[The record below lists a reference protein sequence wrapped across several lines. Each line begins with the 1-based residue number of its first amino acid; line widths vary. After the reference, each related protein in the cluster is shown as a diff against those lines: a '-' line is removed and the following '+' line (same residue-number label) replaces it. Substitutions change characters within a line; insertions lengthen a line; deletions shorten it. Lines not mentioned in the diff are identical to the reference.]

1 MAVGLTKDRLCIVTP
16 DTFYAVLLGA
26 AEFPTF
32 DIKVIKGIEQLPS
45 LAVSFMPDAFLL
57 FSDHLGPAVL
67 SRAVIEIRSK
77 FRGSDLFQVEG
88 VRDPKV
94 SLLWSSV
101 TKHSLS
107 LKALDASS
115 VQAIDGS
122 MRQLLEPNLV
132 GLKTAKAP
140 TKTQLELLKAL
151 AVGTSNQ
158 EIAGQRETTVRA
170 VETLMKRA
178 LNRIGAGE
186 GLNARSKIVL
196 AQKYLASQGLD
207 F

>member
-32 DIKVIKGIEQLPS
+32 DIKVIKGIDQLPS

-67 SRAVIEIRSK
+67 SRTVIEIRSK

-101 TKHSLS
+101 AKHSLS

-115 VQAIDGS
+115 VEAIDGS

-186 GLNARSKIVL
+186 CLNARSKIVL